1 MIITNKTEVSFM
13 EGLENTKRIQ
23 VRNIPKPVHK
33 ALKQIALDKE
43 TSINNLIL
51 TILENYCKT
60 ERKN

>member
-1 MIITNKTEVSFM
+1 M